1 MAWKSAIKLKEK
13 PVIIWQ
19 FGQCLMNLYYIVS
32 VLTFDALLVFY
43 QSLVLELR
51 VTLVMYWVAQCIL
64 LSIPLSIPKLIYK
77 LKRCHTEMACDV
89 VDLLFLATVSP
100 RIGILVYSIY
110 PIMNTFP
117 CDILYRRAWSWGQDL
132 TCTHLPGWQQTAG
145 ALAWGVR
152 STYGMNSVLAIY
164 MYWPC

>member
-1 MAWKSAIKLKEK
+1 MI
-13 PVIIWQ
+13 
-19 FGQCLMNLYYIVS
+19 LYYIVS

-43 QSLVLELR
+43 QSLVLELE

-64 LSIPLSIPKLIYK
+64 LSIILSIPEPIYK
-77 LKRCHTEMACDV
+77 LKRCHIEMDCDV

-100 RIGILVYSIY
+100 RIGMLGSSIFNLSY
-110 PIMNTFP
+110 NEHFS
-117 CDILYRRAWSWGQDL
+117 SWHTVLSYCYGVPKVGVG
-132 TCTHLPGWQQTAG
+132 TSHGCTHPPGWQQTAG